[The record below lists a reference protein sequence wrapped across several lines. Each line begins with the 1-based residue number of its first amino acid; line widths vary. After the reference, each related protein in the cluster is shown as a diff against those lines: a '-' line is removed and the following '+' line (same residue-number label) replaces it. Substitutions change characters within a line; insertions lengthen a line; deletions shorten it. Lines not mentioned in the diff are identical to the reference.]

1 MTGASAREYH
11 GNVHASDRVP
21 DFVGPIG
28 EMAMCERVDRL
39 LSHLSDDQI
48 RDYLSRLPGARRS
61 DLSLVSSTEMNKL
74 FDDLIM
80 EAVDRGIIES

>member
-1 MTGASAREYH
+1 
-11 GNVHASDRVP
+11 
-21 DFVGPIG
+21 
-28 EMAMCERVDRL
+28 MCERVDRL